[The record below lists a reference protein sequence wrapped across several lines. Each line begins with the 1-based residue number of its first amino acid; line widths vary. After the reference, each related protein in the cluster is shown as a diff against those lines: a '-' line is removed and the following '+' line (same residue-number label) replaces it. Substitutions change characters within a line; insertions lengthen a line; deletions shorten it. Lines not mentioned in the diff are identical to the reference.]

1 MASRQIAQARQQT
14 QAYRQDIHGTN
25 APDVRVYM
33 PSYHEYLS
41 AQRQYGGSHPT
52 AGNVEMGSVQPPPP
66 VYKAEDQPP
75 PSYQDYNKDVRIQA
89 AASSS
94 AN

>member
-1 MASRQIAQARQQT
+1 
-14 QAYRQDIHGTN
+14 
-25 APDVRVYM
+25 M

-41 AQRQYGGSHPT
+41 AQRQYGQPT
-52 AGNVEMGSVQPPPP
+52 AVATGNVEMGSVQPPPP

-89 AASSS
+89 GAASSS

>member
-1 MASRQIAQARQQT
+1 
-14 QAYRQDIHGTN
+14 
-25 APDVRVYM
+25 M

-41 AQRQYGGSHPT
+41 AQRQYGGGAA

-89 AASSS
+89 ASSSS
-94 AN
+94 AT